1 MITIISRSRYL
12 AIAPIHLPPAPA
24 PRGEEERKGLA
35 GGPAKP
41 LPSDGAERHEATSS
55 VPFRSGL
62 GREDTAAFFPCQ
74 ASRFF
79 QMILVWCSGLSIYIS
94 NLMAHKLLAK
104 WFHYSPSVSYKRE
117 KRRERQEG
125 RVGVGG
131 SRWTLVNNDPA
142 RV

>member
-12 AIAPIHLPPAPA
+12 AIAPIHLPLAPA
-24 PRGEEERKGLA
+24 PRGEEESKGLA
-35 GGPAKP
+35 GGRATP